1 MRLWKHPHLR
11 QPSTLS
17 SLSGRGCRG
26 DVPVVG
32 VGVERAMVQVQ
43 DGVCAG
49 AGGDHAA
56 HQQHGEEEDEAVL
69 RLPDHSHISGVGS
82 QRSSNCALHDLYG
95 V

>member
-1 MRLWKHPHLR
+1 
-11 QPSTLS
+11 
-17 SLSGRGCRG
+17 
-26 DVPVVG
+26 
-32 VGVERAMVQVQ
+32 MVQVE
-43 DGVCAG
+43 DGVRAG
-49 AGGDHAA
+49 AGGDDAA